1 MIKKLLGSIL
11 LVVCVIGGAVAADFI
26 KHSAVDAAASA
37 SSEDGAKKG
46 KKKGKSDESKKGDD
60 AESKLN
66 GPTYLKF
73 KRQFVVP
80 VMKGKEIE
88 ALVIMNLNF
97 ELESDAP
104 ENLYSFEPKLRDAIV
119 RELLT
124 LSDRGIFGE
133 DMTTPKNYETLR
145 STLLEAGQRVVQDGI
160 KDVLILDIARQ
171 DQ

>member
-1 MIKKLLGSIL
+1 
-11 LVVCVIGGAVAADFI
+11 
-26 KHSAVDAAASA
+26 
-37 SSEDGAKKG
+37 
-46 KKKGKSDESKKGDD
+46 
-60 AESKLN
+60 
-66 GPTYLKF
+66 
-73 KRQFVVP
+73 
-80 VMKGKEIE
+80 MKGKEIE